1 MGNNIKICLT
11 YNWEKGYKSTDTTLH
26 LYVLCYHIYAY
37 VYIIMFYVYTQ
48 KNTYTHIYQN
58 LDLTI

>member
-37 VYIIMFYVYTQ
+37 AYIIMFYIYTQ
-48 KNTYTHIYQN
+48 KNTHIF
-58 LDLTI
+58 IKI

>member
-37 VYIIMFYVYTQ
+37 VYIIMFLYIHR
-48 KNTYTHIYQN
+48 NIHTHVFIK
-58 LDLTI
+58 I